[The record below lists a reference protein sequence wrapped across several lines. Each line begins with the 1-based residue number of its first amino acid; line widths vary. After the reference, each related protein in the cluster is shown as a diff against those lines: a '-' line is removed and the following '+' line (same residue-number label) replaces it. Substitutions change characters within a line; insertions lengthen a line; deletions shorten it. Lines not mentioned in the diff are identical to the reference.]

1 MLDTP
6 VVLSIFNRPAFTEVV
21 FQAIAQAR
29 PRRLFV
35 LADGPRSPAEAELC
49 AQTRAVTQRV
59 DWDCDVTTDFSDV
72 NLGCRRRCASGF
84 DSVFAQ
90 VDAAIFLEDD
100 CVPDPTFFRFC
111 EVMLERYRDDT
122 RVMMITGS
130 NYLETWKAE
139 RQSYHFSYLGS
150 PWGWASWK
158 RAWKFYDVTMKSW
171 GDEGIKAR
179 VRDVLA
185 DDECFSLQARRFDA
199 LYANPGD
206 RHSWDLPWSLAR
218 LAQSGLTVVPAV
230 NLISNR
236 GCLGG
241 NSLPPTHPIANLP
254 TAPIS
259 FPIQFQT
266 SVSVDRLYDQ
276 QLLRRLYDQRHLQG
290 SAAGDHISSK
300 PAVPPGTLYERIAR
314 RCGRRLGRLLKGLG
328 E

>member
-6 VVLSIFNRPAFTEVV
+6 VVLIIFNRPDFTEVV

-35 LADGPRSPAEAELC
+35 LADGPRSADEAELC
-49 AQTRAVTQRV
+49 AQTRAVLQRV
-59 DWDCDVTTDFSDV
+59 DWDCDLKVDFSEV

-84 DSVFAQ
+84 DWVFSQ
-90 VDAAIFLEDD
+90 VDAAIFLDDD

-111 EVMLERYRDDT
+111 ESMLEHYRDDT

-130 NYLETWKAE
+130 NYLGNWKADK
-139 RQSYHFSYLGS
+139 QSYHFSYFGS

-171 GDEGIKAR
+171 GDEDIKAR

-185 DDECFSLQARRFDA
+185 DEECFALQGGRFDG

-218 LAQSGLTVVPAV
+218 LIQSGLTVVPAV

-254 TAPIS
+254 TAPMS
-259 FPIQFQT
+259 FPIPFQA

-276 QLLRRLYDQRHLQG
+276 QLIRRLYDQRHLRPA
-290 SAAGDHISSK
+290 AAGDHTE
-300 PAVPPGTLYERIAR
+300 PGVQPETLYERIAR
-314 RCGRRLGRLLKGLG
+314 KCGRSLGRMLNGLG
-328 E
+328 G